1 MVSGFFTR
9 KITQVAPVGELL
21 EQRRLS
27 LGIAVERVARETQ
40 IQARYLRALE
50 LGDAKQ
56 LPANIYVRGFLKT
69 YARYL
74 RLDENNLVQRWEKER
89 GISQHLVKQAQ
100 EQAAQAVLTQRK
112 PLLPRVRITPTLV
125 RLGLISLASITVV
138 LYLVL
143 SVTNLTAA
151 PSLSLQ
157 EPTSDRVVTDS
168 SLVVVGQ
175 TKPGAS
181 LTINE
186 QAVHVSESGDFRE
199 TLNLQQGLNE
209 IAIVA
214 RNKLGRETRIVRRV
228 QANLNPI
235 AATKPAQEK
244 SVSLNV
250 RIREEAT
257 AIVVEADGQIV
268 FDGTLLPNVTKDFKA
283 ESEILLTTNH
293 GEYTQVEWGDGES
306 VRRLGEGLVRRV
318 AFTSGMTAEDLSLT
332 ALQD

>member
-112 PLLPRVRITPTLV
+112 PLLPRVRVTPTLV
-125 RLGLISLASITVV
+125 RLGLV
-138 LYLVL
+138 
-143 SVTNLTAA
+143 
-151 PSLSLQ
+151 
-157 EPTSDRVVTDS
+157 
-168 SLVVVGQ
+168 
-175 TKPGAS
+175 
-181 LTINE
+181 
-186 QAVHVSESGDFRE
+186 
-199 TLNLQQGLNE
+199 
-209 IAIVA
+209 
-214 RNKLGRETRIVRRV
+214 
-228 QANLNPI
+228 
-235 AATKPAQEK
+235 
-244 SVSLNV
+244 
-250 RIREEAT
+250 
-257 AIVVEADGQIV
+257 
-268 FDGTLLPNVTKDFKA
+268 
-283 ESEILLTTNH
+283 
-293 GEYTQVEWGDGES
+293 
-306 VRRLGEGLVRRV
+306 
-318 AFTSGMTAEDLSLT
+318 
-332 ALQD
+332 